1 MPVTITPTTT
11 DITTNLSDLVNYC
24 LDDLKLEFTSAT
36 AKFLRVKYA
45 IDYKGITTNT
55 EVLHGVFNGFLKIEI
70 GKPIQ
75 PYIYLSEA
83 DISNFFDNYHLD
95 VSPATVAI
103 TLETLDGDY
112 TILETYTLS
121 AKFHAGKSNAIPID
135 GTTVNRSLNYN
146 SVLPLAYRYPT
157 QNVEFTF
164 QEKTEIFDKQAL
176 SSALNI
182 FQMMFFQKSHFANSS
197 LMKGGFSPGFGAGFS
212 TDLALANANPLYRY
226 EEGYFNKIIS
236 AHTVFGINFPLEL
249 QSQNI
254 IWLDENNIFRGLTV
268 TGDEIGEPDYIH
280 FLNPFSVDFRQR
292 KAGTIV
298 TSNRKI
304 NTGFILKSEIGL
316 VDSLIR
322 ATRAWL
328 FKDDINDRLEM
339 VCTSKKMLKY
349 DSKRQLVDFQLE
361 FETNEQ

>member
-1 MPVTITPTTT
+1 MAVTITPPTT

-24 LDDLKLEFTSAT
+24 LDDLKLEFTSAA

-45 IDYKGITTNT
+45 VDYNGQID
-55 EVLHGVFNGFLKIEI
+55 EFEMLHGVFNNFLKIDI
-70 GKPIQ
+70 AKPIQ
-75 PYIYLSEA
+75 PYIYLSET
-83 DISNFFDNYHLD
+83 DISNFFGNHHLD
-95 VSPATVAI
+95 VAPATVAI
-103 TLETLDGDY
+103 TLETLDGNY
-112 TILETYTLS
+112 TMLQSYALS
-121 AKFHAGKSNAIPID
+121 AKFHAGRSNAIPVD
-135 GTTVNRSLNYN
+135 GVTINRSLNYN

-157 QNVEFTF
+157 KNVEFTY
-164 QEKTEIFDKQAL
+164 QNKTQTFDKQAL
-176 SSALNI
+176 SSPLNI

-197 LMKGGFSPGFGAGFS
+197 LMKGGFSPGFSAGFS

-226 EEGYFNKIIS
+226 EVGYFNQIIS

-304 NTGFILKSEIGL
+304 NTGFILKSEIDL

-328 FKDDINDRLEM
+328 FKDNINDRLEI
-339 VCTSKKMLKY
+339 VCTSKKMVKY